1 MLPSSPL
8 PYFGGF
14 VIYVQNYLIF
24 WETPPRMYILIMI
37 FSFVLVVTFLN
48 ITILS
53 RRQLYIVG
61 FLIKHI
67 SVYVFRGWFF

>member
-14 VIYVQNYLIF
+14 VIYVHNSLIF

-61 FLIKHI
+61 FIIKHI

>member
-1 MLPSSPL
+1 
-8 PYFGGF
+8 
-14 VIYVQNYLIF
+14 
-24 WETPPRMYILIMI
+24 MYILIMI

-67 SVYVFRGWFF
+67 SVYVFRGWFFFEDP